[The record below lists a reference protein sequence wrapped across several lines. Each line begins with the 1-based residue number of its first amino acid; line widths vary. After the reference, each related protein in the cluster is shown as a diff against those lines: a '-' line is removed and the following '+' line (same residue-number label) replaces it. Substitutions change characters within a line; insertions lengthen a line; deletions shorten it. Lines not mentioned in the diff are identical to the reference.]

1 MIMAPVAT
9 MGHVYAMI
17 TIMELTAQVNQ
28 FCYFIVNSFEN
39 IILLDSKFEVNV
51 ISSILFSSFIV
62 ACEPAT
68 NCSGHGTCRSDG
80 TCECDSQ
87 FFTADCA
94 SKL

>member
-39 IILLDSKFEVNV
+39 MYHSKFEVKV
-51 ISSILFSSFIV
+51 TFSILFQSFIV

-68 NCSGHGTCRSDG
+68 NCSGHGICRPDG
-80 TCECDSQ
+80 TCKCDSE
-87 FFTADCA
+87 FFASDCT